1 MHEITGKCIIHVF
14 RVPSTY
20 FTIISKNLKKKF
32 DFSHV
37 IDIKGKHLNLRIYQL
52 NDDFV
57 QFKQNSNRFD
67 SINYSTSTVIL
78 KILRNQTKTRQFLFV
93 T

>member
-20 FTIISKNLKKKF
+20 FTIISKNLKKTF

-37 IDIKGKHLNLRIYQL
+37 TDIKGKNLNLRIYQL
-52 NDDFV
+52 NDDFF